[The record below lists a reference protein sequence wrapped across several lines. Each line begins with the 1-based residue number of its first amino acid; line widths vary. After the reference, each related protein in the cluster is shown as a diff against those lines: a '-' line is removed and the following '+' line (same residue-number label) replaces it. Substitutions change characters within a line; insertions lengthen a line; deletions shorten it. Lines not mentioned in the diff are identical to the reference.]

1 MTDIIIFVG
10 IILLLVLTTAFA
22 WIGFLALVGVNIIT
36 ILLGSIITII
46 MFLTGVVAYDTILD

>member
-22 WIGFLALVGVNIIT
+22 WIGFLTLVGVNTIT
-36 ILLGSIITII
+36 ILLGSIITIL